1 MSSKII
7 ANLRKIFN
15 LNQNQ
20 VPKGFVSVSYDKN
33 TNERVL
39 VGITGRI
46 YRIPLKPKPRFTSND
61 CIMVAKVEPKN
72 PRLRAQKP
80 KSSESLLQKMCR
92 AVKRGMKSESFL
104 PVTVKLDEEEK
115 FFTQRMRVAGMSD
128 WLIGELLVRGTA
140 KKPAPY

>member
-7 ANLRKIFN
+7 ANLRKLLN

-20 VPKGFVSVSYDKN
+20 VPKGFVSVSYDTN

-39 VGITGRI
+39 VGISGRI

-61 CIMVAKVEPKN
+61 YIMVAKVEPGN
-72 PRLRAQKP
+72 PRLRALTP
-80 KSSESLLQKMCR
+80 KSSESLLQKIR
-92 AVKRGMKSESFL
+92 RVVKSGMKSESFS

-115 FFTQRMRVAGMSD
+115 LFAQGMRVAGMSD
-128 WLIGELLVRGTA
+128 WLIGELLVRGAA
-140 KKPAPY
+140 KKSAPY